1 MTIFRDQWLVAPKQ
15 QRHLEK
21 LVARSDVIHY
31 YVQRR
36 PFHGIL
42 ETEYGNTFTYKM
54 KGAPQNREIRNWIK
68 TLIEHLDASLDVD
81 FKEVKKSSEAQ
92 LRFLAAKHV
101 SQPWSRDTTGE
112 SIWNPSGGM
121 ASAGLAT
128 VLVKKQKQPTDQ
140 MATITHELGHA
151 LGLKHPKQ
159 KPYSPEFS
167 TASTIMSYNEA
178 KHPDFIYK
186 DFTVNDLNALASLW
200 GVETDQSFPLATR
213 VPFPADEGCD
223 SLDFKNDLFI
233 TTKLPVES
241 STKGDDYLIANEP
254 NANLYGAGG
263 DDTMIGSEGRDTLGG
278 GPGDDL
284 LDGGPGRDV
293 LYGHEGK
300 DRFVITEGEGTDQIH
315 FFEQG
320 LDLIHINHDG
330 GKLLLSEAK
339 GGFMVSLDA
348 IPIAMIKNVQFSYG
362 LCAGDLAVID
372 NQFIA

>member
-1 MTIFRDQWLVAPKQ
+1 MVFRNQWLHASKQ

-21 LVARSDVIHY
+21 LVARSGVIHY
-31 YVQRR
+31 YIQRK

-42 ETEYGNTFTYKM
+42 ETEYGNTFTYKV
-54 KGAPQNREIRNWIK
+54 KGASQNNKIQNWIK
-68 TLIEHLDASLDVD
+68 TLIRHLDASLDVD
-81 FKEVKKSSEAQ
+81 FKEVRKSSEAQ

-101 SQPWSRDTTGE
+101 SKPWSRDTTGE

-128 VLVKKQKQPTDQ
+128 VLVKKQKQSTDQ

-178 KHPDFIYK
+178 QHPDFVYK
-186 DFTVNDLNALASLW
+186 EFTINDLNALASLW
-200 GVETDQSFPLATR
+200 GVESERSTPLVPR
-213 VPFPADEGCD
+213 IPFPSKGDCAFPNVN
-223 SLDFKNDLFI
+223 LDWSMP
-233 TTKLPVES
+233 TTLPVAI
-241 STKGDDYLIANEP
+241 STKGDDYLISDEP

-263 DDTMIGSEGRDTLGG
+263 DDTIIGTVGRDTLGG

-284 LDGGPGRDV
+284 LDGGPGRDL

-300 DRFVITEGEGTDQIH
+300 DRFVISEGEGKDEIH

-320 LDLIHINHDG
+320 IDIVHIKHAG
-330 GKLLLSEAK
+330 GKLALKEVK
-339 GGFMVSLDA
+339 GGLAVLLDGSYLA
-348 IPIAMIKNVQFSYG
+348 AMKDVEFGFGPCSG
-362 LCAGDLAVID
+362 KLAVIG